1 MTIKENAVNHQPMSN
16 EDIYYL
22 MGHYEGQRQH
32 GLPYPTHL
40 HGDEGPEYIQGWLDG
55 YNKA

>member
-1 MTIKENAVNHQPMSN
+1 MNHQPMSN

-40 HGDEGPEYIQGWLDG
+40 HGDEGREYIQGWLDG